1 MMLQK
6 ESKEE
11 EEEGKK
17 RRKQTGKETIFTLV
31 NHEAKQHTSI
41 FGKTTT
47 NVIAANYS
55 YHIDHARLQALVYDI
70 LPEYLEE
77 GAGKR
82 CSQCETKQRLLAYCS
97 LESTRIYL

>member
-6 ESKEE
+6 ERKKKKKKEE
-11 EEEGKK
+11 EEEEEENK
-17 RRKQTGKETIFTLV
+17 
-31 NHEAKQHTSI
+31 AKQHIGI

-55 YHIDHARLQALVYDI
+55 YHVDHTRLQALVYDI
-70 LPEYLEE
+70 FPESLEE

-82 CSQCETKQRLLAYCS
+82 CSQCETKQRLLAYYS